1 LICIFA
7 INSNQIGG
15 VAEQPSVLSSFLRK
29 PAMISKNDA
38 VDVDR
43 RSLEGVPN
51 LAFSSEAGL
60 LKKNQPVAVLY
71 SN

>member
-1 LICIFA
+1 
-7 INSNQIGG
+7 
-15 VAEQPSVLSSFLRK
+15 
-29 PAMISKNDA
+29 MISKNDA